1 MRCLP
6 HPSTGSPRARDL
18 HGPSDENPT
27 NRTSIRSYFNLP
39 PLRCALNFPP
49 RNEVFFSAT
58 LPRRPTTPTPLLTRR
73 TRRANPDAYPLTAG
87 LPHTLV
93 TREPSGSTTVPPS
106 VALRANSVP
115 PDSDTESDSDHAG
128 SPTRPPYPQ
137 TLATPSTPAPSHVME
152 SSQLAEVRTAK
163 MKDCP
168 VLTAGKITPLV
179 LQSWA
184 LACKR
189 YKKHAGKSDSEIV
202 SFVAEAMLEPRL
214 VAWYQAGQARI
225 DALSLQGYLDELA
238 ALVLEKNWAHKL
250 RDTIISSKQGAR
262 PFIDWKIEL
271 ENLNAILTTS
281 SPSHALTSDGLK
293 VQLEANLNTELKL
306 NILNEPVLSTKLDSW
321 TLEVKEHDDRIKA
334 EDARTQRLIDA
345 NAASRA
351 ARRSEKKDLLSR
363 ITDPQPRSSK
373 GSSNNT
379 NDGTRRY
386 LPKLTDSEKR
396 LLADHEGCSRCRK
409 FYAGHRTPNCPL
421 TAANAWPDVAT
432 YVELTLDMANAAKPK
447 HNTPAARIAAAAAV
461 TAQVKTVAEHL
472 DNETDSYV
480 NSPFTVPHLVATLD
494 ASGPN
499 ISDFP
504 IPVAALLDIGC
515 PSTVISR
522 SLVDQLGL
530 QRRPLPR
537 GEDNLSSLSSAPLTC
552 TEYVK
557 LELTSGRGA
566 WKSGSFKAKVHDGL
580 PVPIILGMPFLA
592 SRHLVIH
599 PLKRTACDERNGYD
613 LMNPPHSPP
622 RIFAPERITPPP
634 TPKKERRL
642 AAATVTPPRT
652 HRDALLHRTS

>member
-1 MRCLP
+1 MGG
-6 HPSTGSPRARDL
+6 GS
-18 HGPSDENPT
+18 ET
-27 NRTSIRSYFNLP
+27 
-39 PLRCALNFPP
+39 
-49 RNEVFFSAT
+49 
-58 LPRRPTTPTPLLTRR
+58 PTTPTPLLTRSAR
-73 TRRANPDAYPLTAG
+73 KANPAAYLLVPG
-87 LPHTLV
+87 LPSTAA
-93 TREPSGSTTVPPS
+93 TREPSGSDAGSPL
-106 VALRANSVP
+106 VASRANISP
-115 PDSDTESDSDHAG
+115 PDSETDTDSDHSG
-128 SPTRPPYPQ
+128 HPTRSP
-137 TLATPSTPAPSHVME
+137 LPASSLPTSPLPTSSLPTSAHTYIME
-152 SSQLAEVRTAK
+152 SNQLAEVRTAK

-189 YKKHAGKSDSEIV
+189 YKKHAGKSDTEIV

-238 ALVLEKNWAHKL
+238 TLVLEKNWAHKL
-250 RDTIISSKQGAR
+250 RDTIISSKQGSR

-281 SPSHALTSDGLK
+281 SPAHALTSDGLK

-321 TLEVKEHDDRIKA
+321 TLEVKERDDRIKA

-363 ITDPQPRSSK
+363 LTDPQPARALK
-373 GSSNNT
+373 GNNS
-379 NDGTRRY
+379 NDGAVRRY

-396 LLADHEGCSRCRK
+396 LLAEHGGCSRCRK

-447 HNTPAARIAAAAAV
+447 HTTPSAHIAAAAAV
-461 TAQVKTVAEHL
+461 TAQVKSVAQNL

-480 NSPFTVPHLVATLD
+480 DPPFTVPHLVATMD
-494 ASGPN
+494 AFGPN
-499 ISDFP
+499 ISEFP
-504 IPVAALLDIGC
+504 IPVSALLDIGC

-522 SLVDQLGL
+522 SLADQLGL
-530 QRRPLPR
+530 RRHSLPKE
-537 GEDNLSSLSSAPLTC
+537 EDNLLSLSSSPLTC

-566 WKSGSFKAKVHDGL
+566 WKSGSFQAKVLDDL
-580 PVPIILGMPFLA
+580 PVAIILGMPFLA

-599 PLKRTACDERNGYD
+599 PLKRTVCDERTGYD
-613 LMNPPHSPP
+613 LMNPPTYPP
-622 RIFAPERITPPP
+622 RIWALERVTPPP
-634 TPKKERRL
+634 VPKKEPRSATPLRTVSEPAL
-642 AAATVTPPRT
+642 AGYLLPAPIMAAVQGQGVQGT
-652 HRDALLHRTS
+652 L